1 MLLISAIIAI
11 SKAVLFLSD
20 SIVNCTAII
29 SAINAISKGML
40 FLMSD
45 NAIEIHIFPRLQC
58 YLIIV

>member
-45 NAIEIHIFPRLQC
+45 NAIEIHLLFFLGCSAI
-58 YLIIV
+58 